1 MLIVGGL
8 ILHVRHYAEE
18 SFRKWVSALE
28 RLDWEI
34 QKLLEQEVFN
44 HFLND
49 SCNYRLCFLLSDN
62 FIEYYGNEI

>member
-1 MLIVGGL
+1 MSGTMQK
-8 ILHVRHYAEE
+8 